1 MEVSKLK
8 KGLLV
13 AVCICK
19 FCSGCSRKRV
29 IPTIFGQNERVR
41 LSMFACEPA
50 CSIAVQLSISNQH
63 VRLSILNQCI
73 LLLIDTF
80 LKTSDQRIEQ
90 ITITQLLI
98 AQKIVLERQ
107 RCVIK
112 TTDNSQLG

>member
-41 LSMFACEPA
+41 LSMFACETA
-50 CSIAVQLSISNQH
+50 CFDQR
-63 VRLSILNQCI
+63 VRLSILNQCV
-73 LLLIDTF
+73 LSSIDTF

-90 ITITQLLI
+90 ITMKQLLI
-98 AQKIVLERQ
+98 ARRIVLERSVCYLVNP
-107 RCVIK
+107 RYKPTAKCRV
-112 TTDNSQLG
+112 L